1 MTSVGLSTLAKMYEY
16 LYNGLAMNMKQ
27 LVWRGSS
34 RSRIRDFPSEAQDI
48 AGHELMR
55 VQFGKMPADWRPI
68 SSVGSGVIEIRVH
81 RPHEHRVIYIA
92 TYPEAIYVLHC
103 FGKKTQR
110 TSKKDIDIA
119 RSEYAD
125 LQKYRKDRAKQG
137 KG

>member
-1 MTSVGLSTLAKMYEY
+1 
-16 LYNGLAMNMKQ
+16 MNMKQ

-34 RSRIRDFPSEAQDI
+34 RSRIRDFPPEAQDI
-48 AGHELMR
+48 AGYELMR

-68 SSVGSGVIEIRVH
+68 TSVGSGVIEIRVH
-81 RPHEHRVIYIA
+81 RPHEHRVA

-119 RSEYAD
+119 RTEYAN
-125 LQKYRKDRAKQG
+125 LQTYRKDRAKQS